1 VIEFIVNNAPVSL
14 DLPEDA
20 NLLDVLRN
28 HLGLFG
34 PRFGCGAEQCGCC
47 MVLVDDE
54 AVTSCST
61 ALDAVA
67 GRSIRTVEGLGSPE
81 APHPLQAAFLEEQAG
96 QCGYCLSGMLVAL
109 AALLKANP
117 APDEDDVRSALEANL
132 CRCGSH
138 NRIIRAVLSAAEAM
152 RAAPSAVANG

>member
-1 VIEFIVNNAPVSL
+1 
-14 DLPEDA
+14 
-20 NLLDVLRN
+20 
-28 HLGLFG
+28 
-34 PRFGCGAEQCGCC
+34 
-47 MVLVDDE
+47 
-54 AVTSCST
+54 
-61 ALDAVA
+61 
-67 GRSIRTVEGLGSPE
+67 
-81 APHPLQAAFLEEQAG
+81 
-96 QCGYCLSGMLVAL
+96 MLVAL

>member
-1 VIEFIVNNAPVSL
+1 VIDITVNDESVSL
-14 DLPEDA
+14 DLPGEA

-54 AVTSCST
+54 AVTSCATS
-61 ALDAVA
+61 LDAVA
-67 GRSIRTVEGLGSPE
+67 GRNIRTVEGLGTPDD
-81 APHPLQAAFLEEQAG
+81 PHPLQAAFLEEQAG
-96 QCGYCLSGMLVAL
+96 QCGYCLSGMLIAS

-117 APDEDDVRSALEANL
+117 APDEADVRDALEANL

-138 NRIIRAVLSAAEAM
+138 NRIIRAVLRAAEVS
-152 RAAPSAVANG
+152 RG